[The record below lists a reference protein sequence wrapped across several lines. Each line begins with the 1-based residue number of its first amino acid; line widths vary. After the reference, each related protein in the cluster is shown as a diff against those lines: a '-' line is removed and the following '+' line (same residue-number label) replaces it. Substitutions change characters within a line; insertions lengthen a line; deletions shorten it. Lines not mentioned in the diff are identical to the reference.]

1 MIYVNL
7 LKLEAKYQNTL
18 HRIPNKYVKQIRIL
32 QPSVMKGKLVWTS
45 PYLQITLRENISS
58 YGILFGHYFI
68 VLGLNTEIYT
78 VNLRI
83 QSKYGKTLTRKNYAF
98 EDFSHSLKNM
108 ITESMQFVS
117 YLSNTVSQK
126 LFDNNRLQKKL
137 F

>member
-1 MIYVNL
+1 
-7 LKLEAKYQNTL
+7 
-18 HRIPNKYVKQIRIL
+18 
-32 QPSVMKGKLVWTS
+32 MKGKLVWTS

-58 YGILFGHYFI
+58 YGILFGHYFV

-126 LFDNNRLQKKL
+126 LFGNNRLQKKL